1 MSEPGHAKRAGGGR
15 TLPDRLKRIVQARG
29 RLLASA
35 AVAGATLLALPGAL
49 RFSTRLLIAWDLG
62 TLLYIGLIVTM
73 IRQSDV
79 DDIRSRAAAYDENRF
94 TILLLIVG
102 ATMASFAAIVVELVN
117 GRSAGALQAGP
128 MALAGATV
136 LLSWTFTHFV
146 FAMHYAHEFYA
157 CEDQKERQGLI
168 FPGETEPDYSDFL
181 YFSFVIGCAA
191 QTADVDVTG
200 AGMRSIVLVH
210 GVVSFLFNTA
220 ILALTINIAAGL
232 IGSGPGS

>member
-1 MSEPGHAKRAGGGR
+1 MSGADRMGRAA
-15 TLPDRLKRIVQARG
+15 LPDRLRRIVQARG

-35 AVAGATLLALPGAL
+35 ALAAATLLALPGGL

-62 TLLYIGLIVTM
+62 TLLYIGLIVAM
-73 IRQSDV
+73 MRRSDV
-79 DDIRSRAAAYDENRF
+79 DLIRSRSAFNDENRF

-102 ATMASFAAIVVELVN
+102 ATMASFAAIVAELVN
-117 GRSAGALQAGP
+117 GRVQGVLQAGP
-128 MALAGATV
+128 MALAGVTV
-136 LLSWTFTHFV
+136 LLSWTFTHVV

-157 CEDQKERQGLI
+157 CDEQKDREGLK
-168 FPGETEPDYSDFL
+168 FPGEASPGYNDFL

-191 QTADVDVTG
+191 QTADVDVT
-200 AGMRSIVLVH
+200 ASGMRSIVLVH

-232 IGSGPGS
+232 IGSGPGG

>member
-1 MSEPGHAKRAGGGR
+1 MSGRGHLKDGHGAWP
-15 TLPDRLKRIVQARG
+15 LPDRLRRIVQARG

-62 TLLYIGLIVTM
+62 TLLYIGLIVIM
-73 IRQSDV
+73 MRRSNV
-79 DDIRSRAAAYDENRF
+79 EDIRTRAAGNDENRF

-102 ATMASFAAIVVELVN
+102 ASMASFAAIVVELVN
-117 GRSAGALQAGP
+117 GRTAGVLQAGP
-128 MALAGATV
+128 MGLAGATV

-157 CEDQKERQGLI
+157 CVDRKERQGLK
-168 FPGETEPDYSDFL
+168 FPGETEPGYADFL

-191 QTADVDVTG
+191 QTADVDVT
-200 AGMRSIVLVH
+200 APGMRSIVLVH